1 MARSTVEIIGGQL
14 GGSIIQNAASEA
26 TLQELIKAVNK
37 MTKNAAGPGAGSRP
51 GTTPSAQS
59 AAKFTP
65 MGMVA
70 SLAGEVGEQ
79 LGNVLGSIGSLAGL
93 IAANNDKLSSYTTVL
108 NDQVVKKLPLIG
120 GALGAVGDMI
130 NATVGTLESWND
142 SLKSAS
148 QSGAAFGQN
157 MLRLRNAAAMSYLEL
172 DDFVGIVKANSEKL
186 IGFGDVVTDGAE
198 AFAHYNNIVK
208 RKGGVAREQL
218 MQMGYSSKFV
228 SEMMIG
234 FMDRVMRGTRVG
246 QIQDREFNEM
256 FAGYSLQIDRITKLT
271 GLDAARQEQA
281 MAAAEQDTL
290 FQLKMN
296 SLTEDQRLRM
306 TQALREFSVLFPKNG
321 AELFKAMFLK
331 VQPVGEGARILGMML
346 ENGSSEIQ
354 RVQAAATKVKGADA
368 TFEGALERLYVAMN
382 MGSKRFYEAQK
393 GTLGT
398 LFSALDKADGV
409 VTGMTDIITPI
420 SRVGMGADKTEEFF
434 GKRFKDAI
442 REAKERE
449 ALTEF
454 LNSVGLLITELK
466 NSFIGA
472 VLPYLKQL
480 GETLEKY
487 KLGDKLRDL
496 GAYLGGWLL
505 HHAEDITKVLERL
518 GSKEGRDYLFTEMK
532 FFLKEMALYAG
543 IGIKR
548 AFYKFEDWAS
558 EGIDDTSVEKS
569 LQKLKDEKAA
579 AIAETGLTPLFQTA
593 YNHEKAVAA
602 AAAGQI
608 IVPNEYGV
616 AMPLGAEK
624 NYRMSSDVS
633 ADRVHPT
640 TGVRRPHYGRDYAT
654 AAGNPVYAANSGV
667 MSYMQDN
674 KKDAN
679 GRPIGGGNILTIYD
693 AEKKLMTKY
702 MHLQDEGLALN
713 QHNVTKQVKQGDQ
726 IGRVGSTGGSSG
738 PHLHFEA
745 WKDGKNITTKLGF
758 KQGTM
763 GVTGQLFKDFG
774 GESYANIS
782 GTKAVLTPDQMNAMV
797 KTGGAISVAELAQSL
812 NNNMS
817 TLITLTREKISINRA
832 QLSETSRLSG
842 DVFAAS

>member
-14 GGSIIQNAASEA
+14 GGSIVQNAASEA

-37 MTKNAAGPGAGSRP
+37 MNKAASGRANTMP
-51 GTTPSAQS
+51 GTTPSTQS
-59 AAKFTP
+59 AAKFSP
-65 MGMVA
+65 MGMVS

-93 IAANNDKLSSYTTVL
+93 IAAGNDKLSSYTTVL
-108 NDQVVKKLPLIG
+108 NDQVIKKLPLLG
-120 GALGAVGDMI
+120 GALGAAGDVV
-130 NATVGTLESWND
+130 NFTVGTLESWND

-186 IGFGDVVTDGAE
+186 IGFGDIVTEGAE
-198 AFAHYNNIVK
+198 AFAYYNNIVK

-218 MQMGYSSKFV
+218 LQMGYSSKGV

-234 FMDRVMRGTRVG
+234 FMDRVMRGTRVT
-246 QIQDREFNEM
+246 QIRDREFNSM
-256 FAGYSLQIDRITKLT
+256 FGAYALQVDRISKLT
-271 GLDAARQEQA
+271 GMDAARQEQA
-281 MAAAEQDTL
+281 MAGAEQDTL
-290 FQLKMN
+290 YQLKMN
-296 SLTEDQRLRM
+296 SLTKEQRLRM
-306 TQALREFSVLFPKNG
+306 TQALREYSVMFPKHG
-321 AELFKAMFLK
+321 AELFKAYFLG
-331 VQPVGEGARILGMML
+331 VQPASEGARVLGMML
-346 ENGSSEIQ
+346 ENGSSELQ
-354 RVQAAATKVKGADA
+354 KVQSAATRVAGKDDL
-368 TFEGALERLYVAMN
+368 FETALERLYVAMN
-382 MGSKRFYEAQK
+382 MSSKSFYEQQK
-393 GTLGT
+393 MTLGT
-398 LFSALDKADGV
+398 LFSALDKTDGV
-409 VTGMTDIITPI
+409 ISGMTDIITPI
-420 SRVGMGADKTEEFF
+420 SLVGMGADKTEDFF
-434 GKRFKDAI
+434 RKRFRDAI
-442 REAKERE
+442 KEAKERE

-454 LNSVGLLITELK
+454 LNSVGIVITEIK

-472 VLPYLKQL
+472 ILPFLKRL
-480 GETLEKY
+480 GESLEKY
-487 KLGDKLRDL
+487 KLGDKFREL

-505 HHAEDITKVLERL
+505 HHAEDITEVIARL
-518 GSKEGRDYLFTEMK
+518 GSDQGRDYLFTEMK

-548 AFYKFEDWAS
+548 AFYKFEDWAN
-558 EGIDDTSVEKS
+558 EGIDDASVEKS
-569 LQKLKDEKAA
+569 IQQLKDDKSA
-579 AIAETGLTPLFQTA
+579 AIAKIGLDPLFQKKYDHGA
-593 YNHEKAVAA
+593 QIAPVFPD
-602 AAAGQI
+602 GQT
-608 IVPNEYGV
+608 
-616 AMPLGAEK
+616 MFSFPLGDTPYK
-624 NYRMSSDVS
+624 TTSKVGMRT
-633 ADRVHPT
+633 HPK
-640 TGVRRPHYGRDYAT
+640 TGEYSEHKGLDM
-654 AAGNPVYAANSGV
+654 AAKEGTPVYAANSGV
-667 MSYMQDN
+667 MSY
-674 KKDAN
+674 KKDFRKDKN
-679 GRPIGGGNILTIYD
+679 GNTIGGGNILKIED
-693 AEKKLMTKY
+693 AENNLLTKY
-702 MHLQDEGLALN
+702 MHLQDEGLALSN
-713 QHNVTKQVKQGDQ
+713 TKDTMNVKQGDR
-726 IGRVGSTGGSSG
+726 IGRLGKTGGVTG

-745 WKDGKNITTKLGF
+745 WKNGKNVTGELGF

>member
-1 MARSTVEIIGGQL
+1 MARSTVEILGGQL

-37 MTKNAAGPGAGSRP
+37 MNKAASGRAGTIP
-51 GTTPSAQS
+51 GTTPSTQS

-65 MGMVA
+65 AGMVA

-93 IAANNDKLSSYTTVL
+93 IASGNEKLSSYTTVL

-120 GALGAVGDMI
+120 GALGAAGDI
-130 NATVGTLESWND
+130 VNFAVGTLESWND

-148 QSGAAFGQN
+148 QSGASFGQN

-172 DDFVGIVKANSEKL
+172 DDFVDIIKANSEKL
-186 IGFGDVVTDGAE
+186 IGFGDTVTGGAE
-198 AFAHYNNIVK
+198 AFAQYNNIVK

-218 MQMGYSSKFV
+218 MQMGYSSKGV

-234 FMDRVMRGTRVG
+234 FMDRIMRGTRST

-256 FAGYSLQIDRITKLT
+256 FGTYALQIDRISKLT

-296 SLTEDQRLRM
+296 SLTTDQRLRM

-346 ENGSSEIQ
+346 QDGSSGIQ
-354 RVQAAATKVKGADA
+354 KIQAAATRVAGADA
-368 TFEGALERLYVAMN
+368 TFETELERLYVSLN
-382 MGSKRFYEAQK
+382 MGSKRFYEANK

-409 VTGMTDIITPI
+409 VSGMTDIITPI

-434 GKRFKDAI
+434 TKRFRDAI
-442 REAKERE
+442 KEAKERE
-449 ALTEF
+449 AITAF
-454 LNSVGLLITELK
+454 LNSVGIVITELK

-472 VLPYLKQL
+472 IIPYLSKL

-487 KLGDKLRDL
+487 KLGDKFRDL

-518 GSKEGRDYLFTEMK
+518 GSSEGREYLFTEMK
-532 FFLKEMALYAG
+532 FFLKEMAFYAG
-543 IGIKR
+543 VAIKR
-548 AFYKFEDWAS
+548 AFYDSKDWAE
-558 EGIDDTSVEKS
+558 EGIDDVSVEKA
-569 LQKLKDEKAA
+569 LEIMKADKAA

-593 YNHEKAVAA
+593 YDHKKAVAA

-608 IVPNEYGV
+608 VIPNEFGI
-616 AMPLGAEK
+616 AKPLGAEAYK
-624 NYRMSSDVS
+624 KTSGVSDS
-633 ADRVHPT
+633 RVHPV
-640 TGVRRPHYGRDYAT
+640 TGVRRPHYGEDYAT
-654 AAGNPVYAANSGV
+654 EAGKPVYAANSGS
-667 MSYMQDN
+667 MSYAW
-674 KKDAN
+674 DAD
-679 GRPIGGGNILTIYD
+679 GGGHILKIYD
-693 AEKKLMTKY
+693 AEKRLLTKY
-702 MHLQDEGLALN
+702 MHLQEEGLALK
-713 QHNVTKQVKQGDQ
+713 QHNITKQVKQGDQ
-726 IGRVGSTGGSSG
+726 IGRVGSTGKSTG

-745 WKDGKNITTKLGF
+745 WKDGKNITSSLGF

-842 DVFAAS
+842 DIFAAS

>member
-37 MTKNAAGPGAGSRP
+37 MNKAASGRAGTIP
-51 GTTPSAQS
+51 GTTPSTQS

-93 IAANNDKLSSYTTVL
+93 IAAGNDKLSSYTTVL
-108 NDQVVKKLPLIG
+108 NDQVVKKLPLLG
-120 GALGAVGDMI
+120 GALGAAGDVV
-130 NATVGTLESWND
+130 NFTVGTLESWND

-148 QSGAAFGQN
+148 QSGASFGQN
-157 MLRLRNAAAMSYLEL
+157 MLRLRNAAAMSFLEL
-172 DDFVGIVKANSEKL
+172 DDFVDIIKSNSEKL
-186 IGFGDVVTDGAE
+186 IGFGDTVTGGAE
-198 AFAHYNNIVK
+198 AFAQYNNIVK

-218 MQMGYSSKFV
+218 LQMGYSSKGV

-234 FMDRVMRGTRVG
+234 FMDRVMRGTRVT
-246 QIQDREFNEM
+246 QIRDREFNEM
-256 FAGYSLQIDRITKLT
+256 FGTYALQIDRISKLT
-271 GLDAARQEQA
+271 GMSAAQQEQA

-296 SLTEDQRLRM
+296 SLTKEQRLRM
-306 TQALREFSVLFPKNG
+306 NQALREYSTLYPKHG
-321 AELFKAMFLK
+321 AELFKAMFLG
-331 VQPVGEGARILGMML
+331 VQPASEGARILGMML
-346 ENGSSEIQ
+346 QSGTTEVRKLQS
-354 RVQAAATKVKGADA
+354 AAVRAGMTETEYEQMLEDA
-368 TFEGALERLYVAMN
+368 NVAWN
-382 MGSKRFYEAQK
+382 MGSKEFYKANK
-393 GTLGT
+393 NTLGVLST
-398 LFSALDKADGV
+398 AMDKNDALV
-409 VTGMTDIITPI
+409 SGMTDIITPV
-420 SRVGMGADKTEEFF
+420 SRVGVGADITEGFF
-434 GKRFKDAI
+434 RKRFRDAI
-442 REAKERE
+442 KEAKERE
-449 ALTEF
+449 AITAF
-454 LNSVGLLITELK
+454 LNSVGILITDVK

-472 VLPYLKQL
+472 ILPFLKQL

-487 KLGDKLRDL
+487 KLGDKLREL

-518 GSKEGRDYLFTEMK
+518 GSAEGRDYLFTEMK
-532 FFLKEMALYAG
+532 FFLKEMAFYAG
-543 IGIKR
+543 VAIKR
-548 AFYKFEDWAS
+548 AFYDAKNWEE
-558 EGIDDTSVEKS
+558 EGIDDVSVEKA
-569 LQKLKDEKAA
+569 LKIMKEDKAA

-593 YNHEKAVAA
+593 YDHKKAVAE

-608 IVPNEYGV
+608 IIPNDYGV
-616 AMPLGAEK
+616 AKPLGAEA
-624 NYRMSSDVS
+624 YRKTSGVSDS
-633 ADRVHPT
+633 RVHPK
-640 TGVRRPHYGRDYAT
+640 TGVARPHYGEDYAT
-654 AAGNPVYAANSGV
+654 EAGKPVYAANSGS
-667 MSYMQDN
+667 MSY
-674 KKDAN
+674 KWE
-679 GRPIGGGNILTIYD
+679 PEGGGHILKIYD
-693 AEKKLMTKY
+693 AEKRLLTKY
-702 MHLQDEGLALN
+702 MHLQEDGLALK

-726 IGRVGSTGGSSG
+726 IGKVGTTGSSTG

-745 WKDGKNITTKLGF
+745 WKNGKNITSSLGF